1 MSWRRGAVRSSLYKY
16 LMRRRYQY
24 MMENGYAAEDDVLLK
39 DLEELE
45 KECLIAQN
53 MYIKYTVTDDIKI
66 IARLRERIR
75 KIRQMDIIVTENFI
89 KRIL

>member
-1 MSWRRGAVRSSLYKY
+1 
-16 LMRRRYQY
+16 

-45 KECLIAQN
+45 KESLIAQN

-66 IARLRERIR
+66 IERLRERIR